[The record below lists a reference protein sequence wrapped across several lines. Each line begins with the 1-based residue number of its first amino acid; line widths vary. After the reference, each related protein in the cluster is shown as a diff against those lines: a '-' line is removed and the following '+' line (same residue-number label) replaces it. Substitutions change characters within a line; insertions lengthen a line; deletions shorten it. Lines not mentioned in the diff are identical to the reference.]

1 MLKKFDRNKSGVRSF
16 TRDLLV
22 ECLDAAGPRKDVLVT
37 CADGE
42 VAFNRKLDTTMKCNL
57 NSGVYMYILVL
68 NVI

>member
-42 VAFNRKLDTTMKCNL
+42 VAFNRKLLRYNHE
-57 NSGVYMYILVL
+57 V
-68 NVI
+68 